1 MVKNKQIQINFSD
14 GTSSTIDE
22 KVYSLIL
29 NLENKIKNP
38 NNLPPFWNLSKL
50 IKNLNENFLEFYIY
64 ILKNHPDSKSQLYQD
79 LFVIHA

>member
-50 IKNLNENFLEFYIY
+50 IKNLDENFLEF
-64 ILKNHPDSKSQLYQD
+64 
-79 LFVIHA
+79 